1 MQVFKTITINH
12 MSVTVFG
19 HLRITIYTT
28 NLGCDRQQLSDG
40 TTLTSDATNTCGS
53 PLHSVGIKN
62 GIACFASI
70 NPGATAFYM
79 CAHPDSG
86 VIKRSAR
93 TCLHNGTWN
102 GTIPLCEG
110 DTTIRYYYS
119 CSYTSVCYHEEIK
132 TMVILF

>member
-1 MQVFKTITINH
+1 MQVFKAITLNLMTVHILVIYTDNH
-12 MSVTVFG
+12 
-19 HLRITIYTT
+19 TT
-28 NLGCDRQQLSDG
+28 NLGCDQQQLSDG
-40 TTLTSDATNTCGS
+40 TTLSSDTTNTCGA

-70 NPGATAFYM
+70 DPGATALYM

-93 TCLHNGTWN
+93 TCLYNGTWN

-110 DTTIRYYYS
+110 DTTIRYYYA
-119 CSYTSVCYHEEIK
+119 CSYTSVCRK
-132 TMVILF
+132 